1 MLILLLPLVAA
12 ILLFIPRP
20 PKYPAKKAP
29 NTLQQ
34 RLYDRLSAAGLEGDE
49 LATVGALTL
58 GYKEDLDPALKR
70 HFQASGAAHVLA
82 VSGLHT
88 GIIYGLL
95 LFILTLGGR
104 VRPMHENR
112 LGRWSIS
119 LIIIVIMWGYAYL
132 TGMTPSVVRAVLMLS
147 LVEIGRALYRFSLTL
162 NTIASSAFLI
172 LMVHPSSLWSVS
184 FQLSYAATTAI
195 VLFTPSFL
203 SLPREQGRAKSRF
216 WTYFIGIIV
225 VSIAAQIGTL
235 PITIYYFHQVS
246 SYFLLANLIV
256 LPLATVLVPS
266 GLITIALGGSSLGLI
281 AGKITWAFAWL
292 MNHAVEWIEHLPG
305 STIPAHTNGWMVF
318 VYYVLLLLFW
328 GFVPKKNK

>member
-1 MLILLLPLVAA
+1 M
-12 ILLFIPRP
+12 
-20 PKYPAKKAP
+20 
-29 NTLQQ
+29 
-34 RLYDRLSAAGLEGDE
+34 
-49 LATVGALTL
+49 
-58 GYKEDLDPALKR
+58 
-70 HFQASGAAHVLA
+70 
-82 VSGLHT
+82 
-88 GIIYGLL
+88 
-95 LFILTLGGR
+95 
-104 VRPMHENR
+104 
-112 LGRWSIS
+112 
-119 LIIIVIMWGYAYL
+119 
-132 TGMTPSVVRAVLMLS
+132 
-147 LVEIGRALYRFSLTL
+147 
-162 NTIASSAFLI
+162 
-172 LMVHPSSLWSVS
+172 
-184 FQLSYAATTAI
+184 
-195 VLFTPSFL
+195 
-203 SLPREQGRAKSRF
+203 AKSRF

-266 GLITIALGGSSLGLI
+266 GLITIALGGSSLGWI